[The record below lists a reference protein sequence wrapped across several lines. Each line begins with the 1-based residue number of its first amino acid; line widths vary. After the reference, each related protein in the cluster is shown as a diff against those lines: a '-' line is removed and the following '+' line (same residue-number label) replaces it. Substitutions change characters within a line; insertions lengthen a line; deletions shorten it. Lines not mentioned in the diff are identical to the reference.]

1 MNLIQ
6 WNIHLKMNS
15 SSVLFVFKKESF
27 KAKSDRAFKL
37 SEILARK
44 YCINAKHLKLIM
56 LEAYK
61 PVHWLKIFSSLN
73 FPMAEAIS
81 VI

>member
-1 MNLIQ
+1 MEN
-6 WNIHLKMNS
+6 
-15 SSVLFVFKKESF
+15 F
-27 KAKSDRAFKL
+27 KAKSDRAFQL
-37 SEILARK
+37 LQLLARK
-44 YCINAKHLKLIM
+44 YCINAKYLKLIM

>member
-1 MNLIQ
+1 MEN
-6 WNIHLKMNS
+6 
-15 SSVLFVFKKESF
+15 F
-27 KAKSDRAFKL
+27 KAKSDRAFQL
-37 SEILARK
+37 LQLLAGK
-44 YCINAKHLKLIM
+44 YCINAKYLKLIM